1 LKLGNL
7 RKLSK
12 SMESYWYEVIKS
24 GQLDVVD
31 LTSVARGRDKSH
43 LMRLIENVMYLI
55 LHCPYK
61 ETYIG
66 RIMSLRQSYQQS
78 LMEFIERMLQKHDTS
93 GEEGQSLTKKE
104 LTRLRQDKLIL
115 TQELEET
122 QRLLV
127 ELSGRTDQLTKEK
140 EEMKQLMK
148 DLEGALSTKS
158 AVSKVPSNALITVE
172 YDQIVADK
180 DEVIRAL
187 RSDVQDLKGRH
198 EAEVQSLRDEV
209 DVVQE
214 KLVLMTKAGRDA
226 EIYKKRL
233 EELVVCKKQLKELQD
248 VNETLQNKLSS
259 YEEEIGA
266 ANSSKQMLS
275 YFKEQ
280 VSQEKERV
288 ASLIL
293 SLEDKERL
301 NKDLTKQ
308 KKELEELKAFQ
319 ETKLKELRE
328 EFDSLRTNQDSARE
342 SDDSFTLQRNILSDY
357 DEQIRRLEDENRLL
371 RCQSSHDTISKH
383 FNEQMD
389 ACIIARKMAEERLKD
404 ESAEKAR
411 VVKQLGLLTEEFEEY
426 KEESNNAI
434 NDLVIEKDS
443 LNDELESFREQL
455 IDLERAKSKG
465 DKLQSE
471 NERLKKE
478 VLDHNSDL
486 KQLYKDKDEVAQKYL
501 KLKEELHQ
509 VQSTVAQK
517 DVEIKTASREHQLL
531 ANELEALKLKGS
543 GIDKIKQL
551 ELERDVMRLNSEISS
566 LRLTLRDKEDEIASL
581 KNASQSRASEAKS
594 EEISS
599 YSRIIAE
606 KENEIQF
613 LKTRNETMKSCWNK
627 EMKLMTMVVH
637 EVGMDFNRLS
647 RNIQGPYSRS

>member
-12 SMESYWYEVIKS
+12 SMETYWYEVIKS

-43 LMRLIENVMYLI
+43 LMRLIENAMYLI

-78 LMEFIERMLQKHDTS
+78 LMEFIERMLRKHDTS

-140 EEMKQLMK
+140 EEMKLQMK
-148 DLEGALSTKS
+148 DLEAALNAKST
-158 AVSKVPSNALITVE
+158 ASKVPSNALITVE

-187 RSDVQDLKGRH
+187 RSDVQELKARH

-226 EIYKKRL
+226 EVYKKRL

-259 YEEEIGA
+259 YEDEIGA

-319 ETKLKELRE
+319 ETKLRELRE

-342 SDDSFTLQRNILSDY
+342 SDESFTLQRNILSDY
-357 DEQIRRLEDENRLL
+357 DEQIRRLEEENRLL
-371 RCQSSHDTISKH
+371 RGQSSHDTISKH

-389 ACIIARKMAEERLKD
+389 ASIIARKMAEERLKE
-404 ESAEKAR
+404 ESIEKAR
-411 VVKQLGLLTEEFEEY
+411 VVKQLARLTEEFEDY
-426 KEESNNAI
+426 QEESNNAI

-443 LNDELESFREQL
+443 LNEELESFRQQL

-465 DKLQSE
+465 DKLQTE
-471 NERLKKE
+471 NDRLKKE
-478 VLDHNSDL
+478 VLDHNSDM

-509 VQSTVAQK
+509 VQSTATQK
-517 DVEIKTASREHQLL
+517 DVEIKTVSREHQLL
-531 ANELEALKLKGS
+531 VNELEALKLKGS

-551 ELERDVMRLNSEISS
+551 ELERDVMRLNSEVSS

-581 KNASQSRASEAKS
+581 KNASQSRVSEAKS

-637 EVGMDFNRLS
+637 EVGMDINRLS
-647 RNIQGPYSRS
+647 RNVQGPYSRS